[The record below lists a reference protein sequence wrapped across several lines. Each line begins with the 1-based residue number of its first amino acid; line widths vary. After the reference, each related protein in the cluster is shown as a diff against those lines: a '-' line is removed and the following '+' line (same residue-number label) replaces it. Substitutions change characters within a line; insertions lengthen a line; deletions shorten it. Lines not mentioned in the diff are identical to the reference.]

1 MYLIRKDIIVRNVN
15 VEGII
20 TNVSPLRIGAGRDYI
35 NLGSSANVT
44 LLRDSNLNPYIPGSS
59 WKGVFR
65 STGER
70 IAKERGIKVCTGLTD
85 ETCMDERKKEFNNL
99 IKRHEI
105 DEAKELVWESTCLNC
120 KLFGAPS
127 LSSALLFFDSLPS
140 RYNIGVRTMIAI
152 NRKTGT
158 VVSNALAIVEY
169 VEPGA
174 EFHFRVLG
182 SNLPNYAIGY
192 LVKIMRYL
200 HEDLSQI
207 GGYKSRGF
215 GFIRFK
221 ELELKVVHRSNVSG
235 SGTKLK
241 ALDEYDADS
250 EYVEGKFDGDTFFKN
265 MRNLEEV
272 FDGAKLEYPM

>member
-15 VEGII
+15 VEGIV
-20 TNVSPLRIGAGRDYI
+20 TNVSPLRIGAGGDYI
-35 NLGSSANVT
+35 NLVSSAKVM

-70 IAKERGIKVCTGLTD
+70 IANERKIKVCTGLTR
-85 ETCMDERKKEFNNL
+85 ETCMDEHKSDFEHYIRE
-99 IKRHEI
+99 HQI

-140 RYNIGVRTMIAI
+140 KYNIGVRAMIAI
-152 NRKTGT
+152 NRRTGT
-158 VVSNALAIVEY
+158 VASRAFATVEY

-192 LVKIMRYL
+192 LIKIMRYL
-200 HEDLSQI
+200 HEDLSQV

-221 ELELKVVHRSNVSG
+221 ELELKVVHRSDISG

-265 MRNLEEV
+265 MRNLEGV
-272 FDGAKLEYPM
+272 FDSAKLEYPV